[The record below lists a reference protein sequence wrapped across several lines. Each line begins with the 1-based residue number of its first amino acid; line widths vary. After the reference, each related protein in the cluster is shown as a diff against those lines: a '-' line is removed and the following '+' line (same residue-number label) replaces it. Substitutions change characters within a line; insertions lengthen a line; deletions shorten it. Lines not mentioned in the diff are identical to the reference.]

1 VRRAVPVLLLAGV
14 VLASFAPLATRGRAL
29 VYRDLVVYTAPQ
41 DAVLREAVLE
51 RHELPRRNP
60 YIFGGVAHLADP
72 STETLYPPRLLAALA
87 FEPPRSIH
95 VFVLGHF
102 LLAAVGAAFFA
113 RALGASRPAGIA
125 AGAVYA
131 LSGPV
136 LSLQENLPL
145 LAGAAWLPWACA
157 LARRRS
163 LLAALPV
170 GLAALA
176 GDIQG
181 ATWAALLVPVII
193 IAGRGALPGRAA
205 LALATPILG
214 LVLASALLLPALE
227 LRPETDRV
235 QQSAE
240 DAGAWS
246 LAPAR
251 LVELAVPFPFGVSFP
266 DRASVTD
273 GLEPPGSRIHEPW
286 SETIHVG
293 LVGLALGAGALLDR
307 RRRKRAALLLALG
320 ALALAAAMGPRGPGV
335 WKLLRLLPFYADYR
349 HPEKHAVLFALAAA
363 PLAALG
369 VDAARRASALV
380 AIPVAVAVALLA
392 KWILGD
398 ALLHSPHHAPTTS
411 IGLELARGLV
421 LLGVAALISGPPP
434 RPSPRFAGGGR
445 WLLALLVAL
454 DVLLATHP
462 RVFVG
467 DATLYDEHPL
477 GVDLVRASGARVL
490 RSPWRG
496 GERIGYVPLPDEM
509 PGRAFEERAIAERV
523 RSWVG
528 SVSARERV
536 EALHGMASFTP
547 KDLDAKLAT
556 ASLDAL
562 SVRFL
567 VSDGRGD
574 GAPVASEQGVFLLD
588 RGPRLGPAPPPSFE
602 GEVPGLGVG
611 AALSGAALL
620 VLSARLARRCRARRP
635 RSAGPSPT
643 G

>member
-1 VRRAVPVLLLAGV
+1 LLLLAGL
-14 VLASFAPLATRGRAL
+14 VLASFAPLAERGRAL

-60 YIFGGVAHLADP
+60 YIYGGVANLADP

-87 FEPPRSIH
+87 FAPPRSIH

-102 LLAAVGAAFFA
+102 LLAALGAAFFA
-113 RALGASRPAGIA
+113 RALGASRAAATA

-170 GLAALA
+170 GFAALA

-181 ATWAALLVPVII
+181 ATWAALLVPVIL
-193 IAGRGALPGRAA
+193 IAGRGPLPRRAT
-205 LALATPILG
+205 LAVATPVLG
-214 LVLASALLLPALE
+214 LLLASVLLVPALE
-227 LRPETDRV
+227 LRPDTDRV
-235 QQSAE
+235 AQSAE

-273 GLEPPGSRIHEPW
+273 GLEPEGSPIHEPW

-307 RRRKRAALLLALG
+307 RRRKRAATLLALA
-320 ALALAAAMGPRGPGV
+320 ALALAAAMGPRGPLV

-369 VDAARRASALV
+369 VDAARRASALA
-380 AIPVAVAVALLA
+380 AIPLAALGA
-392 KWILGD
+392 LGARWSLEG
-398 ALLHSPHHAPTTS
+398 ALLHSPHHAPATS
-411 IGLELARGLV
+411 IGLELARGVV
-421 LLGVAALISGPPP
+421 LLGVAASISLPP
-434 RPSPRFAGGGR
+434 RRGGR
-445 WLLALLVAL
+445 VGVGGRRWALALLVAL

-490 RSPWRG
+490 RFPWKG
-496 GERIGYVPLPDEM
+496 GERLGYVPLPDDM
-509 PGRAFEERAIAERV
+509 PGRRFEERAIAERV

-536 EALHGMASFTP
+536 PALHGMASFTP
-547 KDLDAKLAT
+547 RGIDDKLAT
-556 ASLDAL
+556 AASLDAL

-567 VSDGRGD
+567 VSDGHGD

-588 RGPRLGPAPPPSFE
+588 RGRRIAPAPPPSFE
-602 GEVPGLGVG
+602 GEVPCLGVG
-611 AALSGAALL
+611 AALSAAALL